1 MAKVLYIKANPK
13 KEEDSISLS
22 IGRQFINSYKE
33 KNQTDE
39 IIEVDVY
46 KDLITFIDDDVL
58 NSWQKLRNN
67 VGFHDLT
74 ESEQQ
79 KIHLMNGLVDEF
91 ISADKYIIASPM
103 WNFSVPPLLKAYID
117 NILIA
122 GKTFKYTETG
132 PVGLLQNKKMLHIQA
147 SGGVYENST
156 MDFSAKYI
164 SAVFKFIGVED
175 IRSIL
180 IQGVNLYPDKLVTLT
195 QEAAEKA
202 KLEALSF

>member
-58 NSWQKLRNN
+58 NSWQKLRANESFGN
-67 VGFHDLT
+67 LT

-79 KIHLMNGLVDEF
+79 KIHLMNGLIEEF

-117 NILIA
+117 NIVIA
-122 GKTFKYTETG
+122 GKTFKYTENG
-132 PVGLLQNKKMLHIQA
+132 PAGLLQNKKMLHIQA
-147 SGGVYENST
+147 SGGVYENSPF
-156 MDFSAKYI
+156 DFSDKYI
-164 SAVFKFIGVED
+164 STIFKFMGVVD

-180 IQGVNLYPDKLVTLT
+180 AQGVNLYPDKIDTIT
-195 QEAAEKA
+195 QEAIGKA
-202 KLEALSF
+202 KEEALIF